1 MGENIKK
8 VWLNIN
14 HLAFWTCLLTSIF
27 LLVASLFI
35 PPHGVIDSSV
45 VAGVGELIGFGTLAA
60 VFDGIDKAKNV
71 TFQKGD
77 TQISLSRN
85 KKKKEAEHGGEYENE
100 VLGNRD
106 N

>member
-1 MGENIKK
+1 MAEIKR
-8 VWLNIN
+8 VWANMN
-14 HLAFWTCLLTSIF
+14 HVAFWACLLVSIF
-27 LLVASLFI
+27 LLIASLFM
-35 PPHGVIDSSV
+35 PPKGAIDPSVI
-45 VAGVGELIGFGTLAA
+45 GGIGELIGFGSLAA
-60 VFDGIDKAKNV
+60 VFEGIEKAKNV